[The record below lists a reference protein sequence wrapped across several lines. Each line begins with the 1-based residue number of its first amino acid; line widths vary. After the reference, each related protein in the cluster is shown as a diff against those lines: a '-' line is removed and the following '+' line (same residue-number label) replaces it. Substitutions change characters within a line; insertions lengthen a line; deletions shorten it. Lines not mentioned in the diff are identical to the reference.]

1 MSKIFCGAGQV
12 PKGKHRGTMRECAQ
26 RNQIRY
32 WGVKKI
38 DPRILEDS
46 IKLNKYGGRDK
57 VQAKLV
63 GLRAKLKKIKSNHDV
78 EKKESRKKKMKKE
91 YEKTYKEYKKIQAV
105 FKVLDKIRDREIAA
119 EESRKKRLKK
129 KKSKSSKKSKKS
141 KK

>member
-1 MSKIFCGAGQV
+1 MSKIFCAAGQV
-12 PKGKHRGTMRECAQ
+12 PKGKRRGTMRECAQ

-63 GLRAKLKKIKSNHDV
+63 GLRAKLKKLKMVHSA
-78 EKKESRKKKMKKE
+78 EKNESSKKKLSKE
-91 YEKTYKEYKKIQAV
+91 YAETFKRYKEIQAV
-105 FKVLDKIRDREIAA
+105 FKILDKIRDREIAA

-129 KKSKSSKKSKKS
+129 KKSTKSTK
-141 KK
+141 